1 MALED
6 FFEHTCTL
14 FHAQKGNSDLGYGI
28 SDQNSF
34 LYPHEA
40 EEKDKGIPCHFS
52 LKTGTYHVAQGEP
65 QNTYAA
71 RLKLSLPIGT
81 DIRVNDKVIS
91 GVTGYA
97 YIAEIPRSIRD
108 HHIIVYVNR
117 SGTIKEAL

>member
-6 FFEHTCTL
+6 FFDHTCTL
-14 FHAQKGNSDLGYGI
+14 FHAQKGSSDLGYGI

-34 LYPHEA
+34 SYPDKA
-40 EEKDKGIPCHFS
+40 EEKDKNIPCHFS
-52 LKTGTYHVAQGEP
+52 VKTGTYQVAQGEP
-65 QNTYAA
+65 VNVFGA
-71 RLKLSLPIGT
+71 RLKLSLPAGT

-108 HHIIVYVNR
+108 HHITVYVNR
-117 SGTIKEAL
+117 SGTVKEAL